1 MASSIIP
8 LDSYRT
14 KLFQRERD
22 SKSFLELS
30 EEDLVL
36 LTKKVYKKEE
46 LMDDVLLQGTKKMS
60 NLERYRRTLQYL
72 TSPLI
77 GLEFRTFDE
86 RIAFLIMMVDP
97 NLVTFKE
104 FLKTD
109 LISLEEIEKVADDKE
124 KCRLINKRKKAI
136 SEYESRV
143 REKIG
148 FYDPKLLKYE
158 DLYFKRFFGEKELIT
173 EVLNNNQ
180 DSFMKK
186 VKYLKNFD
194 SISDERYEELKEVAQ
209 TWLSFVPDKYNS
221 KVATYSVTNQRNLLG
236 LNTLAEQ
243 MALFILLVDGSL
255 DMLRIHE
262 EECRI
267 KNTERRTIE
276 EFGYYNPELLILE
289 RKFHT
294 RFCPNKQISIWSKTK
309 TLDS

>member
-22 SKSFLELS
+22 SKKFLELS

-36 LTKKVYKKEE
+36 LSKKVYKKEE
-46 LMDDVLLQGTKKMS
+46 IMDDVLLQGTKKMS

-86 RIAFLIMMVDP
+86 KIAFLIMMVDP

-124 KCRLINKRKKAI
+124 KCRLRNIRSQTI
-136 SEYESRV
+136 SAYEASV

-148 FYDPKLLKYE
+148 FYDVKLLKYE
-158 DLYFKRFFGEKELIT
+158 ELYFKRFFGEKELVT
-173 EVLNNNQ
+173 EVNSHNQ
-180 DSFMKK
+180 DSFIKRSK
-186 VKYLKNFD
+186 LLKDFN
-194 SISDERYEELKEVAQ
+194 SISDERYERLTDLAQ
-209 TWLSFVPDKYNS
+209 IWLSVVPDKFNS
-221 KVATYSVTNQRNLLG
+221 KVATYSVTNQKKLLG
-236 LNTLAEQ
+236 LNNLAEQ
-243 MALFILLVDGSL
+243 LTLFILLVDPNL
-255 DMLRIHE
+255 NMLKIYE
-262 EECRI
+262 EECMI

-276 EFGYYNPELLILE
+276 EFGYFNMDLIALE
-289 RKFHT
+289 RKYHD
-294 RFCPNKQISIWSKTK
+294 RFCPNKQVSIWSKVK
-309 TLDS
+309 KD

>member
-22 SKSFLELS
+22 SKRFLELS

-36 LTKKVYKKEE
+36 LSKKVYKKEE
-46 LMDDVLLQGTKKMS
+46 IMDDVLLQGTKKMS

-124 KCRLINKRKKAI
+124 KCRLRNIRSQTI
-136 SEYESRV
+136 SAYEASV

-148 FYDPKLLKYE
+148 FYDVKLLKYE
-158 DLYFKRFFGEKELIT
+158 ELYFKRFFGEKELVT
-173 EVLNNNQ
+173 EVNSHNQ
-180 DSFMKK
+180 DSFIKRSK
-186 VKYLKNFD
+186 LLKDFN
-194 SISDERYEELKEVAQ
+194 SISDERYERLTDLAQ
-209 TWLSFVPDKYNS
+209 IWLSVAPDKFNS
-221 KVATYSVTNQRNLLG
+221 KVATYSVTNQKKLLG
-236 LNTLAEQ
+236 LNNLAEQ
-243 MALFILLVDGSL
+243 LTLFILLVDPNL
-255 DMLRIHE
+255 NMLKIYE
-262 EECRI
+262 EECMI

-276 EFGYYNPELLILE
+276 EFGYFNMDLIALE
-289 RKFHT
+289 RKYHD
-294 RFCPNKQISIWSKTK
+294 RFCPNKQVSIWSKVK
-309 TLDS
+309 KD

>member
-22 SKSFLELS
+22 SKRFLELS

-36 LTKKVYKKEE
+36 LSKKVYKKEE
-46 LMDDVLLQGTKKMS
+46 IMDDVLLLGTKKMS

-109 LISLEEIEKVADDKE
+109 LISLEEIEKAADDKE
-124 KCRLINKRKKAI
+124 KCRLRNIRSQTI
-136 SEYESRV
+136 SAYEASV

-148 FYDPKLLKYE
+148 FYDVKLLKYE
-158 DLYFKRFFGEKELIT
+158 ELYFKRFFGEKELVT
-173 EVLNNNQ
+173 EVNSHNQ
-180 DSFMKK
+180 DSFIKRSK
-186 VKYLKNFD
+186 LLKDFN
-194 SISDERYEELKEVAQ
+194 SISDERYERLTDLAQ
-209 TWLSFVPDKYNS
+209 IWLSVAPDKFNS
-221 KVATYSVTNQRNLLG
+221 KVATYSVTNQKKLLG
-236 LNTLAEQ
+236 LNNLAEQ
-243 MALFILLVDGSL
+243 LTLFILLVDPNL
-255 DMLRIHE
+255 NMLKIYE
-262 EECRI
+262 EECMI

-276 EFGYYNPELLILE
+276 EFGYFNMDLIALE
-289 RKFHT
+289 RKYHD
-294 RFCPNKQISIWSKTK
+294 RFCPNKQVSIWSKVK
-309 TLDS
+309 KD

>member
-22 SKSFLELS
+22 SKRFLELS

-36 LTKKVYKKEE
+36 LSKKVYKKEE
-46 LMDDVLLQGTKKMS
+46 IMDDVLLQGTKNMS

-124 KCRLINKRKKAI
+124 KCRLRNIRSQTI
-136 SEYESRV
+136 SAYETSV

-148 FYDPKLLKYE
+148 FYDVKLLKYE
-158 DLYFKRFFGEKELIT
+158 ELYFKRFFGEKELVT
-173 EVLNNNQ
+173 EVNSHNQ
-180 DSFMKK
+180 DSFIKRSK
-186 VKYLKNFD
+186 LLKDFN
-194 SISDERYEELKEVAQ
+194 SISDERYERLTDLAQ
-209 TWLSFVPDKYNS
+209 IWLSVAPDKFNS
-221 KVATYSVTNQRNLLG
+221 KVATYSVTNQKKLLG
-236 LNTLAEQ
+236 LNNLAEQ
-243 MALFILLVDGSL
+243 LTLFILLVDPNL
-255 DMLRIHE
+255 NMLKIYE
-262 EECRI
+262 EECMI

-276 EFGYYNPELLILE
+276 EFGYFNMDLISLE
-289 RKFHT
+289 RKYHD
-294 RFCPNKQISIWSKTK
+294 RFCPNKQVSIWSKVK
-309 TLDS
+309 KD

>member
-22 SKSFLELS
+22 SKRFLELS

-36 LTKKVYKKEE
+36 LSKKVYKKEE
-46 LMDDVLLQGTKKMS
+46 IMDDVLLQGTKKMS

-109 LISLEEIEKVADDKE
+109 LISLEEIEKADDDKE
-124 KCRLINKRKKAI
+124 KCRLRNIRSQTI
-136 SEYESRV
+136 SAYEASV

-148 FYDPKLLKYE
+148 FYDVKLLKYE
-158 DLYFKRFFGEKELIT
+158 ELYFKRFFGEKELVT
-173 EVLNNNQ
+173 EVNSHNQ
-180 DSFMKK
+180 DSFIKRSK
-186 VKYLKNFD
+186 LLKDFN
-194 SISDERYEELKEVAQ
+194 SISDERYERLTDLAQ
-209 TWLSFVPDKYNS
+209 IWLSVAPDKFNS
-221 KVATYSVTNQRNLLG
+221 KVATYSVTNQKKLLG
-236 LNTLAEQ
+236 LNNLAEQ
-243 MALFILLVDGSL
+243 LTLFILLVDPNL
-255 DMLRIHE
+255 NMLKIYE
-262 EECRI
+262 EECMI

-276 EFGYYNPELLILE
+276 EFGYFNMDLIALE
-289 RKFHT
+289 RKYHD
-294 RFCPNKQISIWSKTK
+294 RFCPNKQVSIWSKVK
-309 TLDS
+309 KD

>member
-22 SKSFLELS
+22 SKRFLELS

-36 LTKKVYKKEE
+36 LSKKVYKKEE
-46 LMDDVLLQGTKKMS
+46 IMDDVLLLGTKKMS

-124 KCRLINKRKKAI
+124 KCRLRNIRSQTI
-136 SEYESRV
+136 SAYEASV

-148 FYDPKLLKYE
+148 FYDVKLLKYE
-158 DLYFKRFFGEKELIT
+158 ELYFKRFFGEKELVT
-173 EVLNNNQ
+173 EVNSHNQ
-180 DSFMKK
+180 DSFIKRSK
-186 VKYLKNFD
+186 LLKDFN
-194 SISDERYEELKEVAQ
+194 SISDERYERLTDLAQ
-209 TWLSFVPDKYNS
+209 IWLSVAPDKFNS
-221 KVATYSVTNQRNLLG
+221 KVATYSVTNQKKLLG
-236 LNTLAEQ
+236 LNNLAEQ
-243 MALFILLVDGSL
+243 LTLFILLVDPNL
-255 DMLRIHE
+255 NMLKIYE
-262 EECRI
+262 EECMI

-276 EFGYYNPELLILE
+276 EFGYFNMDLIALE
-289 RKFHT
+289 RKYHD
-294 RFCPNKQISIWSKTK
+294 RFCPNKQVSIWSKVK
-309 TLDS
+309 KD

>member
-22 SKSFLELS
+22 SKRFLELS

-36 LTKKVYKKEE
+36 LSKKVYKKEE
-46 LMDDVLLQGTKKMS
+46 IMDDVLLQGTKKMS

-124 KCRLINKRKKAI
+124 KCRLRNIRSQTI
-136 SEYESRV
+136 SAYEASV

-148 FYDPKLLKYE
+148 FYDVKLLKYE
-158 DLYFKRFFGEKELIT
+158 ELYFKRFFGEKELVT
-173 EVLNNNQ
+173 EVNSHNQ
-180 DSFMKK
+180 DSFIKRSK
-186 VKYLKNFD
+186 LLKDFN
-194 SISDERYEELKEVAQ
+194 SISDERYERLTDLAQ
-209 TWLSFVPDKYNS
+209 IWLSVVPDKFNS
-221 KVATYSVTNQRNLLG
+221 KVATYSVTNQKKLLG
-236 LNTLAEQ
+236 LNNLAEQ
-243 MALFILLVDGSL
+243 LTLFILLVDPNL
-255 DMLRIHE
+255 NMLKIYE
-262 EECRI
+262 EECMI

-276 EFGYYNPELLILE
+276 QFGYFNMDLIALE
-289 RKFHT
+289 RKYHD
-294 RFCPNKQISIWSKTK
+294 RFCPNKQVSIWSKVK
-309 TLDS
+309 KD

>member
-22 SKSFLELS
+22 SKRFLELS

-36 LTKKVYKKEE
+36 LSKKVYKKEE
-46 LMDDVLLQGTKKMS
+46 IMDDVLLQGTKNMS

-124 KCRLINKRKKAI
+124 KCRLRNIRSQTI
-136 SEYESRV
+136 SAYETSV

-148 FYDPKLLKYE
+148 FYDVKLLKYE
-158 DLYFKRFFGEKELIT
+158 ELYFKRFFGEKELVT
-173 EVLNNNQ
+173 EVNSHNQ
-180 DSFMKK
+180 DSFIKRSK
-186 VKYLKNFD
+186 LLKDFN
-194 SISDERYEELKEVAQ
+194 SISDERYERLTDLAQ
-209 TWLSFVPDKYNS
+209 IWLSVVPDKFNS
-221 KVATYSVTNQRNLLG
+221 KVATYSVTNQKKLLG
-236 LNTLAEQ
+236 LNNLAEQ
-243 MALFILLVDGSL
+243 LTLFILLVDPNL
-255 DMLRIHE
+255 NMLKIYE
-262 EECRI
+262 EECMI

-276 EFGYYNPELLILE
+276 EFGYFNMDLIALE
-289 RKFHT
+289 RKYHD
-294 RFCPNKQISIWSKTK
+294 RFCPNKQVSIWSKVK
-309 TLDS
+309 KD

>member
-22 SKSFLELS
+22 SKRFLELS

-36 LTKKVYKKEE
+36 LSKKVYKKEE
-46 LMDDVLLQGTKKMS
+46 IMDDVLLQGTKKMS

-109 LISLEEIEKVADDKE
+109 LISLEEIEKAADDKE
-124 KCRLINKRKKAI
+124 KCRLRNIRSQTIAA
-136 SEYESRV
+136 YETSV

-148 FYDPKLLKYE
+148 FYDVKLLKHE
-158 DLYFKRFFGEKELIT
+158 ELYFKRFFGEKELVT
-173 EVLNNNQ
+173 EVNSHNQ
-180 DSFMKK
+180 DSFIKRSK
-186 VKYLKNFD
+186 LLKDFN
-194 SISDERYEELKEVAQ
+194 SISDERYERLTDLAQ
-209 TWLSFVPDKYNS
+209 IWLSVAPDKFNS
-221 KVATYSVTNQRNLLG
+221 KVATYSVTNQKKLLG
-236 LNTLAEQ
+236 LNNLAEQ
-243 MALFILLVDGSL
+243 LTLFILLVDPNL
-255 DMLRIHE
+255 NMLKIYE
-262 EECRI
+262 EECMI

-276 EFGYYNPELLILE
+276 EFGYFNMDLIALE
-289 RKFHT
+289 RKYHD
-294 RFCPNKQISIWSKTK
+294 RFCPNKQVSIWSKVK
-309 TLDS
+309 KD

>member
-22 SKSFLELS
+22 SKNFLELS

-36 LTKKVYKKEE
+36 LSKKVYKKEE
-46 LMDDVLLQGTKKMS
+46 IMDDVLLQGTKKMS

-109 LISLEEIEKVADDKE
+109 LISLEEIEKADDDKE
-124 KCRLINKRKKAI
+124 KCRLRNIRSQTI
-136 SEYESRV
+136 SAYEASV

-148 FYDPKLLKYE
+148 FYDVKLLKYE
-158 DLYFKRFFGEKELIT
+158 ELYFKRFFGEKELVT
-173 EVLNNNQ
+173 EVNSHNQ
-180 DSFMKK
+180 DSFIKRSK
-186 VKYLKNFD
+186 LLKDFN
-194 SISDERYEELKEVAQ
+194 SISDERYERLTDLAQ
-209 TWLSFVPDKYNS
+209 IWLSVAPDKFNS
-221 KVATYSVTNQRNLLG
+221 KVATYSVTNQKKLLG
-236 LNTLAEQ
+236 LNNLAEQ
-243 MALFILLVDGSL
+243 LTLFILLVDPNL
-255 DMLRIHE
+255 NMLKIYE
-262 EECRI
+262 EECMI

-276 EFGYYNPELLILE
+276 EFGYFNMDLIALE
-289 RKFHT
+289 RKYHD
-294 RFCPNKQISIWSKTK
+294 RFCPNKQVSIWSKVK
-309 TLDS
+309 KD

>member
-22 SKSFLELS
+22 SKRFLELS

-36 LTKKVYKKEE
+36 LSKKVYKKEE
-46 LMDDVLLQGTKKMS
+46 IMDDVLLLGTKKMS

-109 LISLEEIEKVADDKE
+109 LISLEEIEKAADDKE
-124 KCRLINKRKKAI
+124 KCRLRNIRSQTIAA
-136 SEYESRV
+136 YETSV

-148 FYDPKLLKYE
+148 FYDVKLLKYE
-158 DLYFKRFFGEKELIT
+158 ELYFKRFFGEKELVT
-173 EVLNNNQ
+173 EVNSHNQ
-180 DSFMKK
+180 DSFIKRSK
-186 VKYLKNFD
+186 LLKDFN
-194 SISDERYEELKEVAQ
+194 SISDERYERLTDLAQ
-209 TWLSFVPDKYNS
+209 IWLSVAPDKFNS
-221 KVATYSVTNQRNLLG
+221 KVATYSVTNQKKLLG
-236 LNTLAEQ
+236 LNNLAEQ
-243 MALFILLVDGSL
+243 LTLFILLVDPNL
-255 DMLRIHE
+255 NMLKIYE
-262 EECRI
+262 EECMI

-276 EFGYYNPELLILE
+276 EFGYFNMDLIALE
-289 RKFHT
+289 RKYHD
-294 RFCPNKQISIWSKTK
+294 RFCPNKQVSIWSKVK
-309 TLDS
+309 KD

>member
-22 SKSFLELS
+22 SKRFLELS

-36 LTKKVYKKEE
+36 LSKKVYKKEE
-46 LMDDVLLQGTKKMS
+46 IMDDVLLQGTKKMS

-124 KCRLINKRKKAI
+124 KCRLRNIRSQTI
-136 SEYESRV
+136 SAYEASV

-148 FYDPKLLKYE
+148 FYDVKLLKYE
-158 DLYFKRFFGEKELIT
+158 ELYFKRFFGEKELVT
-173 EVLNNNQ
+173 EVNSHNQ
-180 DSFMKK
+180 DSFIKRSK
-186 VKYLKNFD
+186 LLKDFN
-194 SISDERYEELKEVAQ
+194 SISDERYERLTDLAQ
-209 TWLSFVPDKYNS
+209 IWLSVVPDKFNS
-221 KVATYSVTNQRNLLG
+221 KVATYSVTNQKKLLG
-236 LNTLAEQ
+236 LNNLAEQ
-243 MALFILLVDGSL
+243 LTLFILLVDPNL
-255 DMLRIHE
+255 NMLKIYE
-262 EECRI
+262 EECMI

-276 EFGYYNPELLILE
+276 EFGYFNMDLIALE
-289 RKFHT
+289 RKYHD
-294 RFCPNKQISIWSKTK
+294 RFCPNKQVSIWSKVK
-309 TLDS
+309 KD

>member
-86 RIAFLIMMVDP
+86 KIAFLIMMVDP

-109 LISLEEIEKVADDKE
+109 LISLEEIEKAADDKE
-124 KCRLINKRKKAI
+124 KCRLRNIRSQTI
-136 SEYESRV
+136 SAYEASV

-148 FYDPKLLKYE
+148 FYDVKLLKYE
-158 DLYFKRFFGEKELIT
+158 ELYFKRFFGEKELVT
-173 EVLNNNQ
+173 EVNSHNQ
-180 DSFMKK
+180 DSFIKRSK
-186 VKYLKNFD
+186 LLKDFN
-194 SISDERYEELKEVAQ
+194 SISDERYERLTDLAQ
-209 TWLSFVPDKYNS
+209 IWLSVVPDKFNS
-221 KVATYSVTNQRNLLG
+221 KVATYSVTNQKKLLG
-236 LNTLAEQ
+236 LNNLAEQ
-243 MALFILLVDGSL
+243 LTLFILLVDPNL
-255 DMLRIHE
+255 NMLKIYE
-262 EECRI
+262 EECMI

-276 EFGYYNPELLILE
+276 EFGYFNMDLIALE
-289 RKFHT
+289 RKYHD
-294 RFCPNKQISIWSKTK
+294 RFCPNKQVSIWSKVK
-309 TLDS
+309 KD